1 MEEIIKLTQLQS
13 GETAIIEKI
22 LGKGR
27 FRHRLLEMG
36 FQHGIEI
43 YVEKH
48 APLQDPIE
56 YILKGYHISLRSEE
70 ADYIMVKK
78 INQEDNR
85 RRNRKGNRRGNNN

>member
-1 MEEIIKLTQLQS
+1 MNRHRGKEKENLIKLSELQT
-13 GETAIIEKI
+13 GETGIIEDI

-36 FQHGIEI
+36 FQRGVEI

-56 YILKGYHISLRSEE
+56 YILKGYHISLRNEE
-70 ADYIMVKK
+70 ASYILVKK
-78 INQEDNR
+78 VD
-85 RRNRKGNRRGNNN
+85 